1 MEYKFDM
8 EPDFENGED
17 YQDKDDNI
25 IEVKVFDNKTGKEI
39 KGCYVTLFLSKNGMI
54 GMGKNLIRYAQDFHE
69 GRHVHLDPPESKDLL
84 VERLGVFP
92 TTVSTPAIIGCSE
105 FGTIDEA
112 VISKLKD

>member
-1 MEYKFDM
+1 MAI
-8 EPDFENGED
+8 N
-17 YQDKDDNI
+17 N
-25 IEVKVFDNKTGKEI
+25 
-39 KGCYVTLFLSKNGMI
+39 GCYVTLFLSKNGMI